1 LLPTEPLTLAGC
13 EPFDIDFTTQGEF
26 YHKIMTGIACIP
38 EEELFIGPRGAQ
50 AKARFIGFEGKLLP
64 VFDRKSALGA
74 IQMVIEQGE
83 APTAAH
89 PDAHFWVFRSIWREF
104 IAAQIEAEKRGERF
118 DPVRPVVANP
128 MTRFYDDTAGG
139 TLISDPLT
147 HQVADL
153 FNGAYDT
160 MLLMLLRFFA
170 HTEETE
176 DELERL
182 GRATLRLM
190 TNVTRPLGEALAK
203 MPAGHDAQRDGK
215 TAGAGFGYNR
225 DIHLLPHKRSAW
237 IFFGERMHEL
247 AAIATRLRASAASR
261 LPAEVEEAAA
271 GLQALSLEF
280 APNRGALS
288 AKSELAEFR
297 ALERGTSAEIK
308 PTQHGPLLVTN
319 IDRLANSRNEAL
331 PTSPE
336 MALCRCGGSRTKPFC
351 DGTHAKIGF
360 SSNRDPDH
368 TPDGVV
374 DYASAAIT
382 VHFNKLQCSAA
393 EECVRSL
400 PKVFQHGRKPWIEPQ
415 HASAE
420 EIVAAIR
427 RCPSGALRY
436 TRKGEVGPDHAG
448 PPNVRIRKD
457 GPYEVRGGVP
467 LRSSFRMEG
476 ASPMLYT
483 LCRCGASK
491 NKPFCDGSHW
501 RVKFKDDRN

>member
-1 LLPTEPLTLAGC
+1 
-13 EPFDIDFTTQGEF
+13 
-26 YHKIMTGIACIP
+26 
-38 EEELFIGPRGAQ
+38 
-50 AKARFIGFEGKLLP
+50 
-64 VFDRKSALGA
+64 
-74 IQMVIEQGE
+74 
-83 APTAAH
+83 
-89 PDAHFWVFRSIWREF
+89 
-104 IAAQIEAEKRGERF
+104 
-118 DPVRPVVANP
+118 
-128 MTRFYDDTAGG
+128 
-139 TLISDPLT
+139 
-147 HQVADL
+147 
-153 FNGAYDT
+153 
-160 MLLMLLRFFA
+160 
-170 HTEETE
+170 
-176 DELERL
+176 
-182 GRATLRLM
+182 
-190 TNVTRPLGEALAK
+190 
-203 MPAGHDAQRDGK
+203 
-215 TAGAGFGYNR
+215 
-225 DIHLLPHKRSAW
+225 
-237 IFFGERMHEL
+237 
-247 AAIATRLRASAASR
+247 
-261 LPAEVEEAAA
+261 
-271 GLQALSLEF
+271 
-280 APNRGALS
+280 
-288 AKSELAEFR
+288 
-297 ALERGTSAEIK
+297 
-308 PTQHGPLLVTN
+308 
-319 IDRLANSRNEAL
+319 
-331 PTSPE
+331 